1 MLVPVLAISAGN
13 DTKLP
18 MGSAL
23 NDLTKSEIVKSLYE
37 LKEEIEDHNLRRGDD
52 TLQWEDLD

>member
-1 MLVPVLAISAGN
+1 MEGLVEKIEAII
-13 DTKLP
+13 DDIET
-18 MGSAL
+18 
-23 NDLTKSEIVKSLYE
+23 DDQLTKNDILSYLYE

>member
-1 MLVPVLAISAGN
+1 MEEIIEKIETII
-13 DTKLP
+13 DDIDRDH
-18 MGSAL
+18 
-23 NDLTKSEIVKSLYE
+23 DLTKSEIVKSLYE